1 MQLFVEMEKNEPERG
16 ILQMMMMT
24 TTTMVIVKPNP

>member
-24 TTTMVIVKPNP
+24 MTTMVIVKPNP